1 MCRRDGAIRNQ
12 PRQLARRAG
21 AALVLTA
28 FLSAGCA
35 VGDDESSD
43 RSRKATSTT
52 AADHT
57 SHSGAADEEGGG
69 SQYGSHGMEPEVASV
84 AQIGELG
91 PGPAV
96 GQTFQGHIGL
106 NVCGRFLDPP
116 PESTPSDGSASSGFT
131 TDGKGDFSVSPP
143 TEAVAGH
150 QATIGELAA
159 QAGIRLSSGKVT
171 FAPTTTPAQI
181 DIAGVSMA
189 IAGATFDDATRCGD
203 VETEIQLWVYPA
215 SGVATGDGVRAVV
228 EDPQHTPVVED
239 GMAFVIAVMPES
251 SLPTLP
257 PSALLD

>member
-1 MCRRDGAIRNQ
+1 MREPLRSAGRRIR
-12 PRQLARRAG
+12 PLAAG
-21 AALVLTA
+21 VVALAAALPV
-28 FLSAGCA
+28 SACSS
-35 VGDDESSD
+35 GDATTPAPASS
-43 RSRKATSTT
+43 TV
-52 AADHT
+52 ADH
-57 SHSGAADEEGGG
+57 AAHTDGSAGG
-69 SQYGSHGMEPEVASV
+69 SQYGSHGMEPEVATVS
-84 AQIGELG
+84 QIAELG
-91 PGPAV
+91 PGPSV
-96 GQTFQGHIGL
+96 GETFRGHIGL

-116 PESTPSDGSASSGFT
+116 PASTASDGSGSSGFT
-131 TDGKGDFSVSPP
+131 TDGRGDFAVSPP

-150 QATIGELAA
+150 DATIGELAS

-181 DIAGVSMA
+181 DIAGASTA
-189 IAGATFDDATRCGD
+189 IAGASFDESTRCGD

-228 EDPQHTPVVED
+228 IDPQDAPVVED